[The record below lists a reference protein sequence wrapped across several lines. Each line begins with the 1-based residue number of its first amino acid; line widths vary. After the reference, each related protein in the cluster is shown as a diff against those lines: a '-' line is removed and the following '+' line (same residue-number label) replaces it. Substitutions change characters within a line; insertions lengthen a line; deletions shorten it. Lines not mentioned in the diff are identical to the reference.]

1 MVNKV
6 RKKTV
11 KKKVVKIAGDMTIGE
26 VMKRKPDAAMKL
38 LNMGLG
44 CGGCQFAM
52 IETLEQGCMI
62 HGLDIKKVLEEI
74 NK

>member
-1 MVNKV
+1 MVTKA

-11 KKKVVKIAGDMTIGE
+11 NKKTVKITGDMTIGD
-26 VMKRKPDAAMKL
+26 VMKRKPEAAIKL

-52 IETLEQGCMI
+52 VETLEQGCAM
-62 HGLDIKKVLEEI
+62 HGIDIKKVLKEI